1 MGSTA
6 CWHHEQKQVMTTQQ
20 IDQPSKSTK
29 HADEDMKGQDTAPT
43 GFIAPRRPAFHLPKL
58 RWQHILAIS
67 IFRFALSF
75 QGAALGIIIL
85 PGQVLKMVGDLHKG
99 EALAFVLIPGAF
111 VSILDNPFFGMLS
124 DQMRGRFAAWGRRR
138 PYVLVGTLA
147 SVGGLI
153 WMATAQDIASLAV
166 ANVIVQFSS
175 NAAQA
180 PFVPYLV

>member
-67 IFRFALSF
+67 IFRFALRF

-85 PGQVLKMVGDLHKG
+85 PGQALKMVGDLHKG
-99 EALAFVLIPGAF
+99 DALAFVLLPGAF
-111 VSILDNPFFGMLS
+111 VWILDNPFFAMLI
-124 DQMRGRFAAWGRRR
+124 DQLGLRF
-138 PYVLVGTLA
+138 
-147 SVGGLI
+147 S
-153 WMATAQDIASLAV
+153 SLAL
-166 ANVIVQFSS
+166 
-175 NAAQA
+175 
-180 PFVPYLV
+180 PRP